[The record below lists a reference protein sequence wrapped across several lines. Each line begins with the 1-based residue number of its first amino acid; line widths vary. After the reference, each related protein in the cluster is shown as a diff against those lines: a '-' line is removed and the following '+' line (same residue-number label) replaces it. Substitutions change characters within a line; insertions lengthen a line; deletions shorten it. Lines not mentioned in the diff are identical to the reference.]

1 MWGQMTNI
9 SGNLAVTTVVGR
21 WNDAVE
27 FSAGVW
33 NGESPT
39 ERADG

>member
-1 MWGQMTNI
+1 MTNI
-9 SGNLAVTTVVGR
+9 SGDLAVTTVVAY

-39 ERADG
+39 EHADG